1 LRIGEKTCK
10 TAADMS
16 KKNKY
21 NGIFLHSIEKTV
33 SDYNMLQPGDAVLVT
48 VSGGPDSVALLHVML
63 KLSCIF
69 SLRLGIAHLNH
80 SLRGKESDKDAIFVE
95 YMARRLDLPFYISK
109 KDVRKY
115 QADNRLSPEDAARR
129 VRYSFFYKTAENY
142 NFTKIALGHHADDNA
157 ELVLMNILRGAGHKG
172 ISGIPPV
179 RESLT
184 SGKIII
190 RPLIRLTRE
199 EILSFL
205 KEEGLEYVTD
215 QSNYDTSII
224 RNRIRCNLIPKLK
237 DSYNPGIVKAL
248 NRLSTIVRD
257 EEIWID
263 NLIDSILK
271 KNSILRNDNELEIS
285 IPEIAKIDIAALRRI
300 VRKSIKIIK
309 GDLKR
314 ITLSHIDSIINLLED
329 GPSSWNI
336 DLPERIRIRRDY
348 DILFISK
355 EKKPLRES
363 RPEFYINEQPA
374 FEYII
379 PQPEHESPFL
389 LFLDRL
395 NIYMKFSV
403 IDNISFNISF
413 EVLCKYGQKT
423 AFFDMDRLSFPLTVR
438 NVKSGDRFHPL
449 GMKGAQK
456 VKKYFIN
463 KKVTRQNRA
472 STPVLLS
479 ISKIIWLVGYQI
491 DESVKIKDSTERV
504 LRVELLAQ
512 M

>member
-1 LRIGEKTCK
+1 
-10 TAADMS
+10 MSS

-21 NGIFLHSIEKTV
+21 NGINFLNSIEKTV
-33 SDYNMLQPGDAVLVT
+33 SDYNMLQLGDAVMVT

-63 KLSCIF
+63 ELSCIF

-95 YMARRLDLPFYISK
+95 SMARRLDLPFYISK

-115 QADNRLSPEDAARR
+115 QADNRLSLEDAARR

-142 NFTKIALGHHADDNA
+142 GFTKIALGHHADDNA

-179 RESLT
+179 RESLA

-199 EILSFL
+199 EILFFL
-205 KEEGLEYVTD
+205 KEENLEYVID
-215 QSNYDTSII
+215 QSNYDTSMI
-224 RNRIRCNLIPKLK
+224 RNRIRCNLIPELK
-237 DSYNPGIVKAL
+237 DSYNPRIIEAL
-248 NRLSTIVRD
+248 NRLSTIVRT

-263 NLIDSILK
+263 NLIDSILE
-271 KNSILRNDNELEIS
+271 KNSIPIKDNELEIS
-285 IPEIAKIDIAALRRI
+285 IPEIEDIDVAALRRI
-300 VRKSIKIIK
+300 VRKIIKIIK

-314 ITLSHIDSIINLLED
+314 ITLSHIDSIINLLKD
-329 GPSSWNI
+329 GSSSWNI

-363 RPEFYINEQPA
+363 RPEFYVNELPA

-379 PQPEHESPFL
+379 PQPEHESPVL

-403 IDNISFNISF
+403 IDNISFT
-413 EVLCKYGQKT
+413 VLCNHGDKT
-423 AFFDMDRLSFPLTVR
+423 AFFDMDGLSFPLTVR
-438 NVKSGDRFHPL
+438 NLKPGDRFHPL

-463 KKVTRQNRA
+463 KKVTRKNRV

-479 ISKIIWLVGYQI
+479 FNKIIWLVGHQI
-491 DESVKIKDSTERV
+491 DESVKIKDSTEKV
-504 LRVELLAQ
+504 LSVELLR
-512 M
+512 